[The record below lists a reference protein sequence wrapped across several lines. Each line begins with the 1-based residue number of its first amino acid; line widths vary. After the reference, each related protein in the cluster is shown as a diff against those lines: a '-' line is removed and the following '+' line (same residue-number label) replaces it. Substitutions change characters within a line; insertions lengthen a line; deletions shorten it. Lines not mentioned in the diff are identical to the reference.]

1 MVEKDFYPHDS
12 EIDDITWYDLDLFEV
27 FEMINSTYSSVG
39 SEALYQQLRNFQF
52 KPDRQLTAL
61 IDFSQPI
68 QKFAKIPNIPL
79 PNLGNWIIT
88 FPKTFWHQ
96 GRKKV
101 LATCLSLF
109 Y

>member
-1 MVEKDFYPHDS
+1 
-12 EIDDITWYDLDLFEV
+12 
-27 FEMINSTYSSVG
+27 MINSTYSSVG

-88 FPKTFWHQ
+88 FPKLS
-96 GRKKV
+96 GIRKKESIGNLPV
-101 LATCLSLF
+101 FILLGCLPIVGLILIAF
-109 Y
+109 GFCQELQ